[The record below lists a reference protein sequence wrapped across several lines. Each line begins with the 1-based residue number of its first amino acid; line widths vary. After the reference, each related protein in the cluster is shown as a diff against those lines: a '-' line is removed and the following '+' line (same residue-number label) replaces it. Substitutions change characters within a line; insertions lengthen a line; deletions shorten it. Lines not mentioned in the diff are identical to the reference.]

1 MLNDKKTIEENN
13 IEAETTIEMS
23 LRVSGGMGKDG
34 LMNTTGTEEEREQKR
49 KLEELCEG
57 KSIRP
62 SEDAVPRDNRCN
74 QKTRRQAGKLLA
86 ENG

>member
-1 MLNDKKTIEENN
+1 
-13 IEAETTIEMS
+13 MS

-62 SEDAVPRDNRCN
+62 SEDAVLRDNRCN